1 MDNNLYMIAS
11 KIVGILSNAIVVSL
25 VAVIATYWF
34 NECSAKKRQKEKR
47 KGLLRALLT
56 EVNALRALIADRKK
70 AFVIPDKDNVANY
83 NFTYLPVSYS
93 YWTVYESRCA
103 ELGIIEIHE
112 LTDRIIRTYVDVKG
126 LFENLKDLEE
136 CTRLYASYATTSNDN
151 AMTLRLIQAHHDYCL
166 FISKQQVPMVEEGLC
181 KLACVLEKELGRL
194 DKG

>member
-1 MDNNLYMIAS
+1 MIAS

-56 EVNALRALIADRKK
+56 EVNALRALIADRKR

-103 ELGIIEIHE
+103 ELGIIENHE

-151 AMTLRLIQAHHDYCL
+151 AMTLRLIQAHHDYCS

-181 KLACVLEKELGRL
+181 KLACELEKELGS
-194 DKG
+194 K